1 MTRNDWSGSSFNPQ
15 LDDFTR
21 DTRTEMHKSTIGLDC
36 MHDLPVPIRQALY
49 LKAITS
55 TIKPEING
63 GN

>member
-1 MTRNDWSGSSFNPQ
+1 
-15 LDDFTR
+15 
-21 DTRTEMHKSTIGLDC
+21 MHKSTIGLDC